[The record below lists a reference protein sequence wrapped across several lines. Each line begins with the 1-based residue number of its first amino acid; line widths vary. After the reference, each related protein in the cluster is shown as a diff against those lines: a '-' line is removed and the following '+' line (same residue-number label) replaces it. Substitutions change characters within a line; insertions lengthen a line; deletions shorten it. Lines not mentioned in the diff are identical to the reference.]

1 MRKRRLFGAFM
12 MIMALI
18 VMLLPA
24 AEADAET
31 SASDFTIKNGE
42 LTKYKGKEKTVS
54 VPNTVTVIGESA
66 FENNTVV
73 EKIVLPNSVTQINAY
88 AFWGC
93 ENLKTVTLGS
103 GLTSVGDFA
112 FINCSGL
119 ETMTIPKNV
128 RSIGIQ
134 AFAYC
139 EQLEDITIPPE
150 VTDIREDAFEGDYLL
165 NIHCEEGSYA
175 DRYAENFYEKQK
187 DISVYRD
194 PTQEN
199 ATNPDVPL
207 DGVYSGDSVQS
218 NDNSLSQEI
227 IGEVFG
233 STKVVGNQAV
243 ILMQN
248 SNLPVLDSSF
258 GSSTES
264 GGNAGEPELPWRISE
279 RMHYRDENFTECT
292 VSDDVREIGRFAYA
306 RSGLRDLVLPDGLET
321 IEYAA
326 FYHCDFL
333 TDVKLPESVT
343 TVESKAFAHTAWVDN
358 FMNGRDGTEGDFLVS
373 GGVLIAYRGS
383 SDEVLI
389 PEGVRVVAGEA
400 FADHREIKKLSIPA
414 SVQYIDDS
422 AFSGC
427 SIEEINYAGT
437 DFSDKFDDM
446 LMEEQIKLGEMGAAP
461 ANATVADAATAAGR
475 AFPITWV
482 VAAVF
487 LLGGSVCMLWKVR

>member
-1 MRKRRLFGAFM
+1 MKKRRLFGAFM
-12 MIMALI
+12 MILALI

-31 SASDFTIKNGE
+31 SASDFTIEKGE
-42 LTKYKGKEKTVS
+42 LIKYKGTEKTVS
-54 VPNTVTVIGESA
+54 VPKTVTVIGESA
-66 FENNTVV
+66 FEKNTVV

-93 ENLKTVTLGS
+93 ENLKSVTLGS

-112 FINCSGL
+112 FMNCSGL

-139 EQLEDITIPPE
+139 ERFEDITIPPE

-175 DRYAENFYEKQK
+175 DKYAKDFYERQK
-187 DISVYRD
+187 DISVYHD
-194 PTQEN
+194 PVQEE
-199 ATNPDVPL
+199 TPKLDVPL
-207 DGVYSGDSVQS
+207 DGVYSGDSIQP
-218 NDNSLSQEI
+218 SLPQEI

-233 STKVVGNQAV
+233 STRVVGNQAV

-248 SNLPVLDSSF
+248 SNLPVIDSSSQI
-258 GSSTES
+258 SSDSS
-264 GGNAGEPELPWRISE
+264 GGEPEVPWRVSE
-279 RMHYRDENFTECT
+279 RTHYRDEDFTECT
-292 VSDDVREIGRFAYA
+292 VSSDVREIGRFAYA
-306 RSGLRDLVLPDGLET
+306 RSGLRDIVLPDGLET

-333 TDVKLPESVT
+333 TDVELPETVT
-343 TVESKAFAHTAWVDN
+343 AVSSKAFAHTAWVDN
-358 FMNGRDGTEGDFLVS
+358 FMDGRDQTEGDFLIS
-373 GGVLIAYRGS
+373 GGVLVAYRGNM
-383 SDEVLI
+383 DEVLI
-389 PEGVRVVAGEA
+389 PEGVRIIAGEA
-400 FADHREIKKLSIPA
+400 FADHSEIKKLSIPA
-414 SVQYIDDS
+414 SVQYIDDN

-427 SIEEINYAGT
+427 GIEEVDYAGG

-446 LMEEQIKLGEMGAAP
+446 LIEEQIRFGAMDAAP
-461 ANATVADAATAAGR
+461 AYASNAAGGV
-475 AFPITWV
+475 FPFTWIA
-482 VAAVF
+482 AAVLF
-487 LLGGSVCMLWKVR
+487 MGGSACMLWKIR